1 MNKRKQYSPLSDTPL
16 PLCIICDLDG
26 TLVDTAISRNIECEH
41 TLIRPVADILARYY
55 TPLPGEN
62 KIHLFL
68 CTGRKEAT
76 REATVHWLE
85 TNGIQYDSLFMREGD
100 DPAKDTVVKK
110 EIYERHI
117 KGKFNVL
124 FVLEDR
130 PSVCE
135 MWVKRGLF
143 VLNCNQ
149 DPLCRN
155 PF

>member
-1 MNKRKQYSPLSDTPL
+1 MNKKKNRSSLSDVQL
-16 PLCIICDLDG
+16 PVCIICDIDG
-26 TLVDTAISRNIECEH
+26 TLVAPVMSRGNECDY
-41 TLIRPVADILARYY
+41 TFIKPVADILARYY
-55 TPLPGEN
+55 EPQPGEN

-68 CTGRKEAT
+68 CTGRKDAARTPTEISLK
-76 REATVHWLE
+76 EK
-85 TNGIQYDSLFMREGD
+85 GIQYDRLFMREGD
-100 DPAKDTVVKK
+100 DPAKDAIVKK

-124 FVLEDR
+124 FVLDDR

-135 MWVKRGLF
+135 MWVKQGLF

-149 DPLCRN
+149 DPMCRN